1 MPEYQLLKRIPY
13 PPQQHTPIFRLAPPQ
28 VNQRALFKLAQRVG
42 LKGGLRN
49 GSLQQDARQ
58 MTYLEGSFELVLYRT
73 SGGLRFHDNARWQV
87 DDGKAHVTFD
97 DTVAVKMAQRFLEE
111 LALVPLNECQ
121 LLRVTRLNVGVI
133 ERQTGFAEERVIDV
147 GVAFQRVI
155 GNVPVIGPG
164 GKVIVY
170 IDHNGDLIG
179 IDRIWREIQ
188 DVYQPDVELRS
199 PESAQQDVVRHWG
212 EHGSGLIAIEDIRF
226 GYFELGWEDDQRYM
240 QPAYFMP
247 LTISDTDG
255 LPLMR
260 SEHYVAA
267 STNPPEQLMPRPPVV
282 PEQAPRKEQFYKNHE
297 PSEQNDLPS

>member
-1 MPEYQLLKRIPY
+1 MPKYQLLKQIPC
-13 PPQQHTPIFRLAPPQ
+13 PPQQCAHIFRLVPPQ
-28 VNQRALFKLAQRVG
+28 VNQRALFKLAKRFG
-42 LKGGLRN
+42 LKGNLHN

-58 MTYLEGSFELVLYRT
+58 MTYLERSSELVLFRA

-97 DTVAVKMAQRFLEE
+97 DADAAKMAQRYLEE
-111 LALVPLNECQ
+111 LALVPLEECK
-121 LLRVTRLNVGVI
+121 LLRVTRLNVGVV

-155 GNVPVIGPG
+155 DNVPVIGPG

-170 IDHNGDLIG
+170 IDHNGDLTG
-179 IDRIWREIQ
+179 VDRIWREIQ
-188 DVYQPDVELRS
+188 DVYQPDVELQS

-212 EHGSGLIAIEDIRF
+212 EQGSGLIAIEDIRF

-247 LTISDTDG
+247 LTILDTDG
-255 LPLMR
+255 LPVMR
-260 SEHYVAA
+260 SAHYVAA
-267 STNPPEQLMPRPPVV
+267 STAPPEPLMPPPPVV
-282 PEQAPRKEQFYKNHE
+282 PEQAPRTEQCYKDQS
-297 PSEQNDLPS
+297 SEQDNLPS